1 MEIVP
6 ESRPRC
12 TEGARAPVAALPGR
26 CGTRRASLF
35 AAACALCA
43 PLAVLEARADV
54 TDLSPLECGIA
65 GQVAYAAALIRD
77 NGGDEV
83 EEHGKIDGYIES
95 YPRRELWRLTH
106 NIVAWTYQNRAL
118 SPRQIGNGI
127 MDSCAEHG
135 GRLSFVGMERM

>member
-1 MEIVP
+1 MDI
-6 ESRPRC
+6 SRDSMPRS
-12 TEGARAPVAALPGR
+12 GASAARAIAAPFAPRSAALVQ
-26 CGTRRASLF
+26 AF
-35 AAACALCA
+35 AAALALCA
-43 PLAVLEARADV
+43 PLAVLQARAEV

-83 EEHGKIDGYIES
+83 EEHSKIDGYIES
-95 YPRRELWRLTH
+95 YPRRDLWRLTH
-106 NIVAWTYQNRAL
+106 NIVAWTYQNPAL

-135 GRLSFVGMERM
+135 GKISFVGMESM